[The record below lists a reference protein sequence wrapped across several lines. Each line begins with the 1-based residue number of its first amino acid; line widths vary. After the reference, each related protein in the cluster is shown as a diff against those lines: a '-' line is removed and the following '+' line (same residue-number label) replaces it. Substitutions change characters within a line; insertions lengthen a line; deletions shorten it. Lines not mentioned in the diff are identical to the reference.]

1 MLNTFA
7 KIKNLLLTTYYFIL
21 FTYTMIQPRT
31 FKGARDFLPEQML
44 HRERILQVMRNVF
57 KKYGFAPM
65 ETPAIEYLNVLTGKY
80 GEDADRLI
88 YHLNYKNGTKD
99 ESALHYDLTVPF
111 SRVVA
116 MNPDLVLPF
125 KRYQMQPVWRADRP
139 QPHQGRFREFYQCDA
154 DCVGST
160 SMVIDAEMIAITYEI
175 LNELQIPD
183 FLIKINNRKILNG
196 IAEYIGVDESFTKD
210 ICVSIDKLDKVDW
223 SDVEKELSDKINDVV
238 AIKKLEILL
247 KKNPTLEVLKVEL
260 KDIEIAQQGIAEIE
274 ETFTYLEHLNIP
286 TQHYKFDLSL
296 ARGLDY
302 YTGNIFETKLP
313 KHPHIGSLNGGGRYD
328 NLIGT
333 FTGKQMPAI
342 GTSLGLDRIIT
353 AMQQLNLLDEVKTS
367 TKVLVGNF
375 GEATLKSSLQ
385 LVAKLR
391 ENNIN
396 TEFYP
401 ENAKMKKQFSYCDK
415 KNIPFICIIGE
426 EEQNENKV
434 TLKNMKASEQQKLS
448 YSELLQIL
456 KNS

>member
-1 MLNTFA
+1 
-7 KIKNLLLTTYYFIL
+7 
-21 FTYTMIQPRT
+21 MIQPRT

-99 ESALHYDLTVPF
+99 EAALHYDLTVPF

-116 MNPDLVLPF
+116 MNPDLTLPF

-154 DCVGST
+154 DCVGSS
-160 SMVIDAEMIAITYEI
+160 SMIIDAEMIAITYEI
-175 LNELQIPD
+175 LHELKIPK

-196 IAEYIGVDESFTKD
+196 ISQYIGVDESFTKD

-223 SDVEKELSDKINDVV
+223 SEVEKELSEKIKDEA

-247 KKNPTLEVLKVEL
+247 KKNPTLDVLKVEL
-260 KDIEIAQQGIAEIE
+260 KDVEIAQLGIAEIE
-274 ETFTYLEHLNIP
+274 EAFSYLHHLNIP

-313 KHPHIGSLNGGGRYD
+313 DHPHIGSLNGGGRYD

-333 FTGKQMPAI
+333 FTGKDMPAI

-353 AMQQLNLLDEVKTS
+353 AMQQLNLLEEVKTS

-375 GEATLKSSLQ
+375 GADTLVSSLK
-385 LVAKLR
+385 LVAMLR

-426 EEQNENKV
+426 EEQAENKI
-434 TLKNMKASEQQKLS
+434 TLKNMKASEQQKITF
-448 YSELLQIL
+448 SELLQIL
-456 KNS
+456 SES